1 MQRTKYLLCLPIA
14 MSLGTW
20 HSTYFNNLSLQISG
34 FKIYEPRWSTIWIHL
49 DSSIPIWKPPSGHMH
64 WSAHL
69 HLPSWKSRPQITGH
83 DRPTI
88 RFQWTAKI
96 SKPRYPNKKRVHRQG
111 TGTSCF
117 KILNACAR
125 HYLTSYGF
133 MVSTWFLFRPLL
145 KQAHLGVEII
155 QLGAPVPGVQLWKDS
170 ILDIPTSLS
179 GLSIGP
185 YTINLF
191 KSSIINKTKCKT

>member
-1 MQRTKYLLCLPIA
+1 MNHVEAPSRSIWIVQSQYGNPH
-14 MSLGTW
+14 LGTC
-20 HSTYFNNLSLQISG
+20 IG
-34 FKIYEPRWSTIWIHL
+34 
-49 DSSIPIWKPPSGHMH
+49 
-64 WSAHL
+64 
-69 HLPSWKSRPQITGH
+69 
-83 DRPTI
+83 RPTCTCPAESHDLKSQAMI
-88 RFQWTAKI
+88 VQRHDFSGRRRSLNQ
-96 SKPRYPNKKRVHRQG
+96 RYPNKKRVHRQG

-125 HYLTSYGF
+125 NYLTSYGF

-191 KSSIINKTKCKT
+191 KSSIINKTKWKHNKPQWISWILKTKMWISWT